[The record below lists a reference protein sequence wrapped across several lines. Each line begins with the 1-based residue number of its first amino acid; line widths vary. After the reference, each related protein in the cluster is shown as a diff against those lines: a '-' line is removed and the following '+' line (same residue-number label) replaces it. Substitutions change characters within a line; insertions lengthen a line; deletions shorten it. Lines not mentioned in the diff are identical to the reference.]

1 MPFDEAPVLVIA
13 VGLPGSGKSTYF
25 AQIGANPV
33 STDAIRLQLADD
45 ATDQTI
51 HSAVFAT
58 VRYLAMQRVLLHRPI
73 TYIDA
78 TNLTVANRKQFFDWA
93 TEWGCAIEALYFDT
107 PLEVCLARNAARSRV
122 VPEDAILRMS
132 QILVPPTEAEGFR
145 RVTVVRPS

>member
-25 AQIGANPV
+25 ASIGANPV

-58 VRYLAMQRVLLHRPI
+58 ARYLAMQRVLLRRPA

-78 TNLTVANRKQFFDWA
+78 TNLTVANRKQFFRWA
-93 TEWGCAIEALYFDT
+93 AEWGCAVDALYFDT
-107 PLEVCLARNAARSRV
+107 PVEVCQERNRKRDRV
-122 VPEDAILRMS
+122 VPPEVIARMAA
-132 QILVPPTEAEGFR
+132 QLVTPTEAEGFR
-145 RVTVVRPS
+145 RVITVRP